1 MGSNFLQCLKVC
13 GFICGLSSALNIWFW
28 LGMTVFSAMDNTY
41 LKIEFEG
48 YESATADNSR
58 FTLIYGLLII
68 LNILW
73 CVGCFGCTQLACYK
87 DKDEEEFAEDG
98 EMKGTKI
105 AFNEQRI
112 GINDQFSEVS
122 SNVNNSD

>member
-1 MGSNFLQCLKVC
+1 
-13 GFICGLSSALNIWFW
+13 
-28 LGMTVFSAMDNTY
+28 MDNTY
-41 LKIEFEG
+41 LKVEFEK
-48 YESATADNSR
+48 YKSADADNSR

-73 CVGCFGCTQLACYK
+73 CVGCFGCTTLSCYK
-87 DKDEEEFAEDG
+87 DKDEEEFAEEGG
-98 EMKGTKI
+98 EEQVVAGDMKGTKI

-112 GINDQFSEVS
+112 GINEQLSDSS